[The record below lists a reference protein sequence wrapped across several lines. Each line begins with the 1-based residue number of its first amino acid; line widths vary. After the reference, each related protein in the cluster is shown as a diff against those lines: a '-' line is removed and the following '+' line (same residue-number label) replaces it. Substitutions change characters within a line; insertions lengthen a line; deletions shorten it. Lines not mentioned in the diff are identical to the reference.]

1 MNSIN
6 VALSR
11 RTRHERRPPGSLL
24 RRIAAT
30 GFEDAAPL
38 TTQALEGEH
47 PRGRELSMAWLAGTV
62 MTGLT
67 SVLLMG
73 AALYVSFKGQENFST
88 ASEAMLFQ
96 KPPSLSSARSTEKGD
111 RPRSVAQTRS
121 DIEVIAASTRELVE
135 GRTMIRSQEFVR
147 VDATLATSA
156 TPLAENI
163 PAFDA
168 SSLLATLPDPSTSA
182 SPEPRTEI
190 YSTSVEGEVAISI
203 SPLSTTYTPA
213 AAINDFEAGEF
224 AKVALQDVFADDTS
238 TGTFAYAAQPAS
250 LSGLAID
257 AAPVGIAE
265 NVTVVPKTVPATEG
279 GGRSERIVT
288 VSQPSSLEEQLLKN
302 GFTPAAYRMVEDTL
316 GNVLPSSSLPAGAKL
331 RILMGP
337 SRSSPVPVPYRLS
350 IYFHDPRT
358 KAIKHAATAALTDR
372 GGYVIGLEP
381 GAIEFPDEDFEAVDV
396 NSLPSLYRA
405 IWETA
410 RKLDIDDDTTSQL
423 VALFAYEVEL
433 TQKVIPGDSIR
444 LLMSQPETG
453 KRELLYAALT
463 TGSTTRELFRFQ
475 SEDGRSD
482 FYSPDGETGKRFL
495 TRRPLQGGGRLASR
509 YGYRVHPIFKN
520 RRLHSGVDLAS
531 PLGTPVYAGGDGVV
545 KRAQWVSGYGRYVE
559 LDHVNGYQTAYA
571 HMSRIAD
578 GLTPGDRVRQGQVVG
593 YVGSTGNSTGNHLHY
608 EIRVNGRTVDPLSV
622 KLPRDKELPAQSEP
636 AFAQTTAQIRA
647 LMDRNPLEVA
657 AR

>member
-1 MNSIN
+1 
-6 VALSR
+6 
-11 RTRHERRPPGSLL
+11 
-24 RRIAAT
+24 
-30 GFEDAAPL
+30 
-38 TTQALEGEH
+38 
-47 PRGRELSMAWLAGTV
+47 MAWLAGTV

-73 AALYVSFKGQENFST
+73 AALYVSFQGQENFST
-88 ASEAMLFQ
+88 ASEAMLF
-96 KPPSLSSARSTEKGD
+96 PRSSKQTSSSEKGD
-111 RPRSVAQTRS
+111 RPRPVAQTRS
-121 DIEVIAASTRELVE
+121 DIEVIEASIRELVE
-135 GRTMIRSQEFVR
+135 GRTMIRSRAFVR

-168 SSLLATLPDPSTSA
+168 SSLLASLPVSSSST

-190 YSTSVEGEVAISI
+190 YSTSVEGEVAISTAPLPTKYAPPRAI
-203 SPLSTTYTPA
+203 S
-213 AAINDFEAGEF
+213 DFEAGQF
-224 AKVALQDVFADDTS
+224 AKVALQDVFAED
-238 TGTFAYAAQPAS
+238 GTASSLAYAPQPSS
-250 LSGLAID
+250 LPGFATG
-257 AAPVGIAE
+257 AAPVGRAE
-265 NVTVVPKTVPATEG
+265 NVTVVEKTIPAAEG

-302 GFTPAAYRMVEDTL
+302 GFTPVAYRMVEATL
-316 GNVLPSSSLPAGAKL
+316 ANVLPSFSLPAGAKL

-433 TQKVIPGDSIR
+433 TQKVVPGDGIR
-444 LLMSQPETG
+444 LLMSQPEVG

-578 GLTPGDRVRQGQVVG
+578 GLKPGDRVQQGQIVG

-608 EIRVNGRTVDPLSV
+608 EIRINGRTVDPLSV

-647 LMDRNPLEVA
+647 LMDRDALEVA